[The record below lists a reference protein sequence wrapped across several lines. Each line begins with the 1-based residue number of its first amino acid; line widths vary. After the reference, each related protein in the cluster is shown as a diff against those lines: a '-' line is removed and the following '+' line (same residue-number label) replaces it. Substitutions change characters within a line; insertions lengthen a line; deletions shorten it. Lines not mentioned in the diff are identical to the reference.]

1 MEEMN
6 VSRRVEWWQNMMYPV
21 RRVWLGVATRLGVRK
36 NGLLNLRHDVRA
48 CEYEDIQV
56 MWEML
61 NRSESEF
68 GHSSVKG
75 NNKRQCL
82 KFLRWARCGPYM
94 YRD

>member
-6 VSRRVEWWQNMMYPV
+6 ISRRVEWWQSMMYPV
-21 RRVWLGVATRLGVRK
+21 RRAWLGVATRLGVRK
-36 NGLLNLRHDVRA
+36 NGLLDLRQDVRA

-75 NNKRQCL
+75 NKKRHCRKL
-82 KFLRWARCGPYM
+82 LRWARCAPYM
-94 YRD
+94 YGD